1 MDFFEH
7 QDKARRR
14 TGRLIWFLALAVV
27 GIIAALYLVVW
38 FGMMLVAGYDARPG
52 DPNAYAGSF
61 WHPEL
66 FLIVAAG
73 TLAVILLSSLYKT
86 AQLASGGHAV
96 AVLLGA
102 RRIDPQTHEPAE
114 RRLLNVVEE
123 MALAA
128 GMPVPPVYMMDA
140 EAGINAFAAG
150 HDPRDA
156 VIGVT
161 HGCLKYL
168 DRDELQGVIAHEFSH
183 ILNGDMRLNLRLVGI
198 LYGILVLALIGRI
211 VLRSMRHVGRSR
223 SRSGGGAVV
232 VMAILGVGLVVIGS
246 IGFFFARA
254 IKSAVARQR
263 EYLADASAVQ
273 FTRLPD
279 GIAGALKKIGGRG
292 ETSEVHNQNAEE
304 ISHMFFG
311 NAFGSFSRR
320 IFDPPPPL
328 ADRIKRIDPRFDG
341 KFPARVEPVAVSA
354 ALLEAETKRARPPA
368 RVFGAVLGGA
378 AAAIAVDPA
387 AVLGRIG
394 VPGLEDMLL
403 SAEMLA
409 AIPPPLR
416 EAARE
421 PYDARAVVYA
431 VLLDRDPAM
440 RGRQLETLRTMAGE
454 RVRQTTEGLAPL
466 IDGLPEE
473 ARLALIDT
481 TFPALSLLS
490 PAQYLAFR
498 QDVDRLIHADDK
510 VELMEYAVRSMVL
523 RNLDVHFGMAQPPA
537 ARHGRLAPLLPALIR
552 VLSALAHAGQ
562 SDAAEV
568 RRAFDAGM
576 ARVGQTGAPLPR
588 EQCALDDVD
597 AALGE
602 LAEAE
607 PLLKRRILGAC
618 MACVAV
624 DGMVTPR
631 EATLLRAVAA
641 VLGVP
646 ISPLAAPGGETP
658 PA

>member
-223 SRSGGGAVV
+223 SRSRGNGRRSPPPRGRSRPSSRA
-232 VMAILGVGLVVIGS
+232 S
-246 IGFFFARA
+246 ARA
-254 IKSAVARQR
+254 ASSRGPRAGGYTSASSESRSAASPAGRRSRRVSR
-263 EYLADASAVQ
+263 ASA
-273 FTRLPD
+273 
-279 GIAGALKKIGGRG
+279 A
-292 ETSEVHNQNAEE
+292 
-304 ISHMFFG
+304 
-311 NAFGSFSRR
+311 AF
-320 IFDPPPPL
+320 
-328 ADRIKRIDPRFDG
+328 A
-341 KFPARVEPVAVSA
+341 PARAYS
-354 ALLEAETKRARPPA
+354 
-368 RVFGAVLGGA
+368 
-378 AAAIAVDPA
+378 
-387 AVLGRIG
+387 
-394 VPGLEDMLL
+394 
-403 SAEMLA
+403 
-409 AIPPPLR
+409 
-416 EAARE
+416 
-421 PYDARAVVYA
+421 
-431 VLLDRDPAM
+431 
-440 RGRQLETLRTMAGE
+440 
-454 RVRQTTEGLAPL
+454 
-466 IDGLPEE
+466 
-473 ARLALIDT
+473 
-481 TFPALSLLS
+481 
-490 PAQYLAFR
+490 
-498 QDVDRLIHADDK
+498 
-510 VELMEYAVRSMVL
+510 
-523 RNLDVHFGMAQPPA
+523 
-537 ARHGRLAPLLPALIR
+537 
-552 VLSALAHAGQ
+552 
-562 SDAAEV
+562 
-568 RRAFDAGM
+568 
-576 ARVGQTGAPLPR
+576 
-588 EQCALDDVD
+588 
-597 AALGE
+597 
-602 LAEAE
+602 
-607 PLLKRRILGAC
+607 
-618 MACVAV
+618 
-624 DGMVTPR
+624 
-631 EATLLRAVAA
+631 
-641 VLGVP
+641 
-646 ISPLAAPGGETP
+646 
-658 PA
+658 